1 MNDEMFDVVIIGGGP
16 AGLTAGLYASRA
28 RVKALLLEKGL
39 AGGQVLITDLVENF
53 PGFPDG
59 VAGPD
64 LADHFLKQAKRAGL
78 EIKEAEAKKIVLE
91 KGRFK
96 VIIDG
101 LKELKA
107 LSIIIATGAN
117 WSSLGVPG
125 EEELR
130 GRGVSYCATCD
141 GPLFKGKEIV
151 VVGGGD
157 TAVGEAIF
165 LTRFASKVTIVHRR
179 DKLRAVKI
187 LQERA
192 LSNKKIEV
200 AWNSVIA
207 KIKGSSKVEGVTLKD
222 VKTGKESDIKADGV
236 FGLLS

>member
-28 RVKALLLEKGL
+28 RMKALLLEKGL

-125 EEELR
+125 E
-130 GRGVSYCATCD
+130 
-141 GPLFKGKEIV
+141 
-151 VVGGGD
+151 
-157 TAVGEAIF
+157 
-165 LTRFASKVTIVHRR
+165 
-179 DKLRAVKI
+179 
-187 LQERA
+187 
-192 LSNKKIEV
+192 
-200 AWNSVIA
+200 
-207 KIKGSSKVEGVTLKD
+207 
-222 VKTGKESDIKADGV
+222 
-236 FGLLS
+236 